1 LLGKCVDALL
11 WKTKSLMLFQS
22 IRQRAEVNRA
32 DQIALLEATRGQLV
46 AQKMQLEK
54 KIGDI
59 RERQRRKV
67 EADRERERLMVGD
80 GRGMNR

>member
-1 LLGKCVDALL
+1 MPFLLKS
-11 WKTKSLMLFQS
+11 KSLTLFQT

-54 KIGDI
+54 KISDI
-59 RERQRRKV
+59 RERQRRKA
-67 EADRERERLMVGD
+67 EADSERERLVARD
-80 GRGMNR
+80 GGGMNR

>member
-1 LLGKCVDALL
+1 VDALL